1 MPAAS
6 PQQSIRKS
14 RPAKSLCLA
23 LLSLSLLH
31 TGSAGAASGEETRNH
46 KKSGVKQQMVTAN
59 LGGAAAV
66 SAPDSLARL
75 PAALEFELQDQHG
88 ISRSCRFPASKIR
101 VVTFADQK
109 GTARIEGW
117 VRPLYQRYRDR
128 IEIHGV
134 AMLSAVPVLARGLVS
149 GIIKASVAY
158 PVLLDWDGRVTQ
170 HYNQERD
177 AFRLVVI
184 DEAGRVHCSLTGA
197 ANKTR
202 LQALFASLDAL
213 LAAAPAPHDRDGSHA
228 GTSHSGR

>member
-1 MPAAS
+1 MPATL
-6 PQQSIRKS
+6 PQQLIGKS
-14 RPAKSLCLA
+14 RPARSLWLA
-23 LLSLSLLH
+23 LLSLSLVH
-31 TGSAGAASGEETRNH
+31 SGSAGVAPGEETRNH
-46 KKSGVKQQMVTAN
+46 KKSREKQKFVTAN
-59 LGGAAAV
+59 LGDAAAIA
-66 SAPDSLARL
+66 APDSLARL
-75 PAALEFELQDQHG
+75 PAALEFELQDQYG
-88 ISRSCRFPASKIR
+88 ISRSCRFPANKIR
-101 VVTFADQK
+101 VMTFADQK
-109 GTARIEGW
+109 GTAYIEGW
-117 VRPLYQRYRDR
+117 VRPLYQRYRNR

-134 AMLSAVPVLARGLVS
+134 AMLAAVPVLARGLVS

-170 HYNQERD
+170 HYNQEQD

-213 LAAAPAPHDRDGSHA
+213 LAAARAPHDRDGSHA

>member
-1 MPAAS
+1 MAA
-6 PQQSIRKS
+6 
-14 RPAKSLCLA
+14 
-23 LLSLSLLH
+23 
-31 TGSAGAASGEETRNH
+31 
-46 KKSGVKQQMVTAN
+46 AN
-59 LGGAAAV
+59 LVGAAAV
-66 SAPDSLARL
+66 PPPDSLARL
-75 PAALEFELQDQHG
+75 PVALEFELQDQHG

-177 AFRLVVI
+177 PFRLVVI

-197 ANKTR
+197 ANKSS

-213 LAAAPAPHDRDGSHA
+213 LAAAPAPHEREGSYA